1 MKRIVFKFL
10 RLKALPIISGV
21 HIGYKN
27 ESLGISVCS
36 LIFPLTK
43 KVKRE
48 KYNQSKYRSLIFFNS
63 LNNIFI
69 HELIILRY

>member
-10 RLKALPIISGV
+10 LLKALPIIFGV

-27 ESLGISVCS
+27 ETLGISICS

-43 KVKRE
+43 KVERE
-48 KYNQSKYRSLIFFNS
+48 KYNQSKYRSLRFFIS
-63 LNNIFI
+63 PNNIFI
-69 HELIILRY
+69 HELNILRY